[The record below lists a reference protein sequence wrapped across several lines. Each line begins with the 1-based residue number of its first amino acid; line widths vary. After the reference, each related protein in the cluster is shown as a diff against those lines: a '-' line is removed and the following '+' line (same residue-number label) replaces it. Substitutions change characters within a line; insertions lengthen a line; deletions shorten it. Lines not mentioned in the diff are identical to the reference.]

1 MTRKTADDILTEYN
15 RAVGYNTSLNLYEQ
29 IKKNENFFIGRQWE
43 GLNAPDLPKPVV
55 NVLKRVVSYFIS
67 MIVSDDIGI
76 SMTPFSDA
84 EPQIQIVCRVIE
96 NEIRRMFEQMT
107 IKSIFRDCIRNAAVD
122 GDACLY
128 FFFDPDTETGQMVKG
143 AIACELIDNTNVLFG
158 NPYSWDVQRQ
168 PYILLAR
175 RKSVEAVRE
184 YAKMRGVLKDQIQ
197 NIRPDGDPNEYTI
210 NDMTP
215 NSLVTVLTKLWKE
228 NGTVHAIEIA
238 NDIVLRP
245 EWDLQYRLY
254 PVAYMNWDR
263 VKNSYHGR
271 AAITGLIP
279 NQIAI
284 NQLFAMGIHS
294 VKTNAFPRIFYDGTK
309 IKEWTNRIGQAI
321 KTTGDPNQAIATN
334 YRGADMSSQVMQLI
348 EALIQKTLEFMG
360 ASDSAL
366 GNVDPKNTS
375 AIIATQKASAMPLEL
390 QKMAFYQFVEDCVRI
405 MADMAACD
413 YGIREGIFEQDGK
426 KISLPF
432 DFAQIRD
439 ANLKLNVDIGEASY
453 WAETVQL
460 QTMDNLFARGVI
472 QDAFTY
478 HEIIPDHY
486 IRGKSKIIED
496 LKRRQMAQQQTTQ
509 PISMMGEA

>member
-1 MTRKTADDILTEYN
+1 MTGKTADEIRAEYN
-15 RAVGYNTSLNLYEQ
+15 RAVAYNTSLDLYEQ

-76 SMTPFSDA
+76 SMTPFA
-84 EPQIQIVCRVIE
+84 GGAQGEIAARVTE
-96 NEIRRMFEQMT
+96 SETQRVFERMNL
-107 IKSIFRDCIRNAAVD
+107 KSILRDCIRNAAVD

-128 FFFDPDTETGQMVKG
+128 FYFDPELETGQMVKG
-143 AIACELIDNTNVLFG
+143 DVACELIDNTNVYFG
-158 NPYSWDVQRQ
+158 NPYSWEVQRQ
-168 PYILLAR
+168 PYLLLAR

-184 YAKMRGVLKDQIQ
+184 YARGKGLSKGEID
-197 NIRPDGDPNEYTI
+197 NIRPDGDTNEYTV
-210 NDMTP
+210 NDMRSE
-215 NSLVTVLTKLWKE
+215 SLVTVITKLWKE
-228 NGTVHAIEIA
+228 NGTVRATEVA
-238 NDIVLRP
+238 NDVILRP

-254 PVAYMNWDR
+254 PVAYMSWDR
-263 VKNSYHGR
+263 IKNSYHGR

-309 IKEWTNRIGQAI
+309 IKEWSNRIGQAI
-321 KTTGDPNQAIATN
+321 KTAGDPNQAIATN
-334 YRGADMSSQVMQLI
+334 WRGADMSGQVMQLI

-390 QKMAFYQFVEDCVRI
+390 QKMAFYQFVEDGVRVMI
-405 MADMAACD
+405 DVMSCD
-413 YGIREGIFEQDGK
+413 YGQRECIFEQDGQ
-426 KISLPF
+426 KIYLPF
-432 DFAQIRD
+432 DFSSIQG
-439 ANLKLNVDIGEASY
+439 ANFRLNVDIGEASY

-460 QTMDNLFARGVI
+460 QTMDNLFQKGVI
-472 QDAFTY
+472 QDAVTY
-478 HEIIPDHY
+478 LESIPDHY
-486 IRGKSKIIED
+486 IRGKGKIIEA
-496 LKRRQMAQQQTTQ
+496 LKRQQAAPAMQTQMHQQAMQQ
-509 PISMMGEA
+509 G